1 MHINIL
7 VRKQKK
13 QVFDLKEAVLDGKD
27 STKLHHVHKK
37 VFLWPMYPELGQW
50 PVVIDQEVD
59 KTSQF
64 WADWTKYQK
73 FSRTQKQDWKSPY

>member
-37 VFLWPMYPELGQW
+37 GISMTYVSRAWSM
-50 PVVIDQEVD
+50 
-59 KTSQF
+59 TS
-64 WADWTKYQK
+64 
-73 FSRTQKQDWKSPY
+73 SH